1 MSESTTFI
9 QAAEDGDLNTVQSLV
24 DNVKI
29 NSKDR
34 GKTALHKAA
43 ANERL
48 DVLSFLVARHDVDV
62 NIADDVR
69 ATDCYLQTCLIH
81 PLTLC

>member
-34 GKTALHKAA
+34 GKTALHKAV

-48 DVLSFLVARHDVDV
+48 DVISFLVARHGVDV

-69 ATDCYLQTCLIH
+69 ATTYRHVSSI
-81 PLTLC
+81 P